1 MSLTLFES
9 IQRIVQ
15 DELRQVRTAE
25 LAIVETQH
33 PHAAESDTDN
43 YACTVRLRDS
53 QIVLAEV
60 PVLTGR
66 IGAAAIPGVGELVLV
81 QFVAGDVNRP
91 VIAGRLY
98 NDKDRPPENED
109 GKAVLHLPLAAADS
123 DAVHLELW
131 SGDTRKAVVKLGT
144 GLELTVQD
152 DDPAV
157 TLAVGD
163 KATLEIA
170 KDGAVSLDSQGD
182 VELKGASITV
192 EASGE
197 LTLKG
202 STVNIN

>member
-9 IQRIVQ
+9 IQRIVR

-25 LAIVETQH
+25 LAIVEAQH
-33 PHAAESDTDN
+33 PHASASDKEN

-66 IGAAAIPGVGELVLV
+66 IGATAIPGVGELVLV

-91 VIAGRLY
+91 VICGRLY
-98 NDKDRPPENED
+98 NDQDRPPENED
-109 GKAVLHLPLAAADS
+109 GKAVMHLPLGAADS

-131 SGDTRKAVVKLGT
+131 TGDTRKVVVKLGS

-157 TLAVGD
+157 TLAVGQN
-163 KATLEIA
+163 ATLEIA
-170 KDGAVSLDSQGD
+170 QDGAVALESQGD
-182 VELKGASITV
+182 LELKGAGITI
-192 EASGE
+192 EAQGD

-202 STVNIN
+202 SKVNIN

>member
-9 IQRIVQ
+9 IQRIVR

-25 LAIVETQH
+25 LAIVEKQH

-43 YACTVRLRDS
+43 YACTVRLRDA

-81 QFVAGDVNRP
+81 QFVGGDVNRP

-98 NDKDRPPENED
+98 NDEDRPPENED
-109 GKAVLHLPLAAADS
+109 GKAVLHLPLGAADS

-131 SGDTRKAVVKLGT
+131 SGDTRKAVMKLGT

-163 KATLEIA
+163 NATLEIA
-170 KDGAVSLDSQGD
+170 KDGAVSLESQGD
-182 VELKGASITV
+182 VELKGAAITV